1 VLAASAAALVAVAA
15 VMLTGTGDRA
25 DATAVAAGALPAG
38 LPAVAAADLDGAATA
53 PVSASETADTAD
65 TADPVAIPAVRTV
78 ASSRQQGVRQ
88 GTSPETATNAPRAT
102 ARPTAAAAAA
112 TTVDGTPCTSTAK
125 ACVDVADRQAW
136 LIDKGVVTRG
146 PVQVMTGDND
156 DPTPL
161 GTFHVQWKAEQYTS
175 RQYLTQMPYSVFF
188 ADGGVAFHEGPQDT
202 YSAGCVKLVHA
213 DAVAWFN
220 YLQVGDEVQVR

>member
-15 VMLTGTGDRA
+15 VMLTGTGDGA
-25 DATAVAAGALPAG
+25 DATAVAAAALPAG
-38 LPAVAAADLDGAATA
+38 LPAVAAADLDGADTA
-53 PVSASETADTAD
+53 PVSASDPTD

-78 ASSRQQGVRQ
+78 VSSRQQGVRQ

-102 ARPTAAAAAA
+102 ARPTAAAA
-112 TTVDGTPCTSTAK
+112 TTVDDTPCTSTAK

-156 DPTPL
+156 DRTPL

-202 YSAGCVKLVHA
+202 YSAGCVKLVHD

-220 YLQVGDEVQVR
+220 YLQVGDEVQVH